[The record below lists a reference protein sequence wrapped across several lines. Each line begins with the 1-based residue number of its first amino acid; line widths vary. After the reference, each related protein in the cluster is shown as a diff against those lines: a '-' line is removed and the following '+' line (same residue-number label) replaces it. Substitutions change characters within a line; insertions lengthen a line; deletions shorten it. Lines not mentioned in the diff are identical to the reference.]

1 MNKRQFKKE
10 VKKFLLINKSCK
22 EARREWNIV
31 TRHYSDYKKIRGVE
45 KLRQKKLSKS
55 KETSKNKWNDKDL
68 FIIGAEIT

>member
-31 TRHYSDYKKIRGVE
+31 TRHYSDYKK
-45 KLRQKKLSKS
+45 QK
-55 KETSKNKWNDKDL
+55 
-68 FIIGAEIT
+68 

>member
-45 KLRQKKLSKS
+45 KLRQKNLAKVR
-55 KETSKNKWNDKDL
+55 NDKDL

>member
-45 KLRQKKLSKS
+45 KLRQKLSKS

>member
-45 KLRQKKLSKS
+45 KLRQK
-55 KETSKNKWNDKDL
+55 T
-68 FIIGAEIT
+68 